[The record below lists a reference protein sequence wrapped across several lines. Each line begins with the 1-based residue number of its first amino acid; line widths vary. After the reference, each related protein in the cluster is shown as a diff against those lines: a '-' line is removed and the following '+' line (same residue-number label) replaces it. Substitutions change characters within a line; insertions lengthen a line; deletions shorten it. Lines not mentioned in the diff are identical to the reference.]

1 MVLRLGR
8 SGAGQEEE
16 GWKPAHHRPDSRA
29 RLQSL
34 LRQRN
39 LRVNTKDNSSA
50 ALPSLLQNSPEA
62 LRINCRKVNIEALD
76 LSKLLPRLRGRLP
89 MRVELENKE
98 GREPLRNP
106 TLRLP
111 LVQPQ
116 MKPRA
121 ESSEA
126 RELTRNRAVLRA
138 EDRRLVVD
146 KRNRSAERKKAS
158 KVLQL
163 PLVLNDANENLD
175 GQRSWSNP
183 GPLSVHGLL

>member
-16 GWKPAHHRPDSRA
+16 GWKPAHHRPDRRA

-76 LSKLLPRLRGRLP
+76 LDLSKLLPPLRGRLP
-89 MRVELENKE
+89 MRVELKNKK
-98 GREPLRNP
+98 GMEPLPNP
-106 TLRLP
+106 VLRPP
-111 LVQPQ
+111 LVRLQV
-116 MKPRA
+116 KPGA
-121 ESSEA
+121 EGSEA
-126 RELTRNRAVLRA
+126 RELTRNLAVLRA
-138 EDRRLVVD
+138 GDRPLVVD
-146 KRNRSAERKKAS
+146 KRNPRAERKKAS
-158 KVLQL
+158 KALQL
-163 PLVLNDANENLD
+163 PLALNNAN
-175 GQRSWSNP
+175 
-183 GPLSVHGLL
+183 LSLGYTTVPE

>member
-1 MVLRLGR
+1 MVLPLGR

-16 GWKPAHHRPDSRA
+16 GWKPAHHHPDRRA

-50 ALPSLLQNSPEA
+50 ALPSLPRNSPGA

-76 LSKLLPRLRGRLP
+76 LDLSKMPARLRGRLP
-89 MRVELENKE
+89 MRVELKNKK
-98 GREPLRNP
+98 GMEPLPNP
-106 TLRLP
+106 VLRLP
-111 LVQPQ
+111 VVRLKV
-116 MKPRA
+116 KPGA

-126 RELTRNRAVLRA
+126 REFTRNLAVLPA
-138 EDRRLVVD
+138 GDRPLVVD
-146 KRNRSAERKKAS
+146 KRNPRAERKKAS

-163 PLVLNDANENLD
+163 HLALNDANLNL
-175 GQRSWSNP
+175 G
-183 GPLSVHGLL
+183 

>member
-76 LSKLLPRLRGRLP
+76 LDLNKMPARLRGRLQ
-89 MRVELENKE
+89 V
-98 GREPLRNP
+98 
-106 TLRLP
+106 
-111 LVQPQ
+111 
-116 MKPRA
+116 KPGA

-126 RELTRNRAVLRA
+126 RELTRNLAVLRA
-138 EDRRLVVD
+138 GDRPLVVD
-146 KRNRSAERKKAS
+146 KRNPKAERKKAS
-158 KVLQL
+158 KALQL
-163 PLVLNDANENLD
+163 PLALNNAN
-175 GQRSWSNP
+175 
-183 GPLSVHGLL
+183 LSLGYTTVPE

>member
-76 LSKLLPRLRGRLP
+76 LNKMPARLRGRLQ
-89 MRVELENKE
+89 V
-98 GREPLRNP
+98 
-106 TLRLP
+106 
-111 LVQPQ
+111 
-116 MKPRA
+116 KPGA

-126 RELTRNRAVLRA
+126 RELTRNPAVLRA
-138 EDRRLVVD
+138 EDRPLAVD
-146 KRNRSAERKKAS
+146 KRNQKVERKRASKFLRLPPVLNKAS
-158 KVLQL
+158 SIS
-163 PLVLNDANENLD
+163 
-175 GQRSWSNP
+175 R
-183 GPLSVHGLL
+183 